1 MLRCKNMRSKMAKD
15 QNGKINWPL
24 SALHFFFGA
33 ILGAGLG
40 FMVWGRLM
48 KVCHLSGIACVGIGA
63 LIVGLLAG
71 LYGEDFWDNLRGG
84 N

>member
-1 MLRCKNMRSKMAKD
+1 MAKD

-40 FMVWGRLM
+40 FMAWGRSGRGA
-48 KVCHLSGIACVGIGA
+48 SGIACVGAGA
-63 LIVGLLAG
+63 LIAG
-71 LYGEDFWDNLRGG
+71 LIAGFYGEDFWEELKDSHWWRF
-84 N
+84 